1 MRKLPSLHRL
11 LARLLTGPALAGALA
26 LGLAA
31 PAAAQTAAPAAA
43 APAVAAAPEAK
54 GPPAGFVAP
63 AEPKPDVAA
72 YQGTDNAFA
81 DTSWKRGDAVAWEE
95 QLRKR
100 SQGQNEY
107 SRASQP

>member
-1 MRKLPSLHRL
+1 MSRSG
-11 LARLLTGPALAGALA
+11 AVLAGAVA
-26 LGLAA
+26 LAA
-31 PAAAQTAAPAAA
+31 VVLLSGCEKSQVSQQTQR
-43 APAVAAAPEAK
+43 
-54 GPPAGFVAP
+54 
-63 AEPKPDVAA
+63 KPDVAA

-81 DTSWKRGDAVAWEE
+81 DTSWKRGDSAAWEE

>member
-1 MRKLPSLHRL
+1 MSRSG
-11 LARLLTGPALAGALA
+11 AVLAGAVA
-26 LGLAA
+26 LAA
-31 PAAAQTAAPAAA
+31 VVLMSGCEKPQVSQQTQR
-43 APAVAAAPEAK
+43 
-54 GPPAGFVAP
+54 
-63 AEPKPDVAA
+63 KPDVAA

-81 DTSWKRGDAVAWEE
+81 DTSWKRGDSAAWEE

>member
-1 MRKLPSLHRL
+1 VLSGAVALAAVML
-11 LARLLTGPALAGALA
+11 LAACEKPQVSQ
-26 LGLAA
+26 
-31 PAAAQTAAPAAA
+31 QTQR
-43 APAVAAAPEAK
+43 
-54 GPPAGFVAP
+54 
-63 AEPKPDVAA
+63 KPDVAA

-81 DTSWKRGDAVAWEE
+81 DTSWKRGDSAAWEE

>member
-1 MRKLPSLHRL
+1 VSARASSLACAAIV
-11 LARLLTGPALAGALA
+11 LAAVVGLTGCEKPQVSQ
-26 LGLAA
+26 
-31 PAAAQTAAPAAA
+31 QT
-43 APAVAAAPEAK
+43 K
-54 GPPAGFVAP
+54 R
-63 AEPKPDVAA
+63 KPDVAA

-81 DTSWKRGDAVAWEE
+81 DTSWKRGDSAAWEE

>member
-1 MRKLPSLHRL
+1 MS
-11 LARLLTGPALAGALA
+11 ARASSVACA
-26 LGLAA
+26 
-31 PAAAQTAAPAAA
+31 
-43 APAVAAAPEAK
+43 AVALV
-54 GPPAGFVAP
+54 VAVALSGCEKP
-63 AEPKPDVAA
+63 QVSQQTKRKPDVAA

-81 DTSWKRGDAVAWEE
+81 DTSWKRGDLVAWEE

>member
-1 MRKLPSLHRL
+1 VSRSGSVLSGAVALAAVML
-11 LARLLTGPALAGALA
+11 LAACEKPQVSQ
-26 LGLAA
+26 
-31 PAAAQTAAPAAA
+31 QTQR
-43 APAVAAAPEAK
+43 
-54 GPPAGFVAP
+54 
-63 AEPKPDVAA
+63 KPDVAA

>member
-1 MRKLPSLHRL
+1 MSRSG
-11 LARLLTGPALAGALA
+11 AVLAGAVA
-26 LGLAA
+26 LAA
-31 PAAAQTAAPAAA
+31 VVLLAGCDKPQVSQQT
-43 APAVAAAPEAK
+43 K
-54 GPPAGFVAP
+54 R
-63 AEPKPDVAA
+63 KPDVAA

-81 DTSWKRGDAVAWEE
+81 DTSWKRGDSAAWEE

>member
-1 MRKLPSLHRL
+1 MSRSGSVLSGAVALAAVML
-11 LARLLTGPALAGALA
+11 LAACEKPQVSQ
-26 LGLAA
+26 
-31 PAAAQTAAPAAA
+31 QTQR
-43 APAVAAAPEAK
+43 
-54 GPPAGFVAP
+54 
-63 AEPKPDVAA
+63 KPDVAA

-81 DTSWKRGDAVAWEE
+81 DTSWKRGDQVAWEE

>member
-1 MRKLPSLHRL
+1 MSRSGSVLSGAVALAAVML
-11 LARLLTGPALAGALA
+11 LAACEKPQVSQ
-26 LGLAA
+26 
-31 PAAAQTAAPAAA
+31 QTQR
-43 APAVAAAPEAK
+43 
-54 GPPAGFVAP
+54 
-63 AEPKPDVAA
+63 KPDVAA

-81 DTSWKRGDAVAWEE
+81 DTSWKRGDQAAWEE